1 MPERIAVAYVRTIEP
16 EAPPP
21 PPRAVAPPA
30 PRPAAAP
37 GAATGR
43 GRRVGGRSGGIGG
56 RGARFVGRG
65 RRCSRR
71 HRRPTQTRRSR
82 APTPAPARRRSVAA
96 AASASAS
103 APPTGKVASADPTA
117 SGAASGDAFEWPA
130 STRISYVLVG
140 NYRGEV
146 SGSAQ
151 VEWIRIADRYQAN
164 VDLVVGPDFSPL
176 ITRRM
181 TSAGRI
187 APSGLVPERYDED
200 THVVFRDRRRNS
212 VVFESDAVILANGE
226 RRDPVAGVQ
235 DTASQFIQL
244 TYLFSTRP
252 ELLEVGGAVGF
263 PLALPRA
270 VDTYVYDV
278 VETETV
284 RLPVRPAAR
293 IPPEAAAAAEPP
305 ARLAQRRVLDRARA
319 ALPAGAHPHRAGSA
333 DLHRRDDR
341 QEARDGQRRD
351 GHLLRAGEKDAMTYE
366 CILTDVRGTG
376 PRRAG
381 VITLNRPKQFNA
393 LNDTLMDELG
403 AALKAFDGD
412 DTIGCIVVTG
422 GDKAFAAGADI
433 GVMQPY
439 GFADA
444 YTRGLISRNWET
456 MRTIRKPVIAAVAG
470 FALGGGCE
478 VAMMCDI
485 VIAADSAKFG
495 QPEIKLGIIPGAG
508 GTQRLPRAVGK
519 AKAMD
524 LVLTARM
531 MDAAEAERA
540 GLVSRVVPAADL
552 LDVALAA
559 AETIC
564 SYSGPS
570 VMMAKDAVNRAF
582 EMPLSDG
589 IAYERHLFHSLF
601 ATDDK
606 NEGMAAFLAKRK
618 PDFKHR

>member
-1 MPERIAVAYVRTIEP
+1 M
-16 EAPPP
+16 
-21 PPRAVAPPA
+21 
-30 PRPAAAP
+30 
-37 GAATGR
+37 
-43 GRRVGGRSGGIGG
+43 S
-56 RGARFVGRG
+56 
-65 RRCSRR
+65 
-71 HRRPTQTRRSR
+71 
-82 APTPAPARRRSVAA
+82 
-96 AASASAS
+96 
-103 APPTGKVASADPTA
+103 
-117 SGAASGDAFEWPA
+117 
-130 STRISYVLVG
+130 
-140 NYRGEV
+140 
-146 SGSAQ
+146 
-151 VEWIRIADRYQAN
+151 
-164 VDLVVGPDFSPL
+164 
-176 ITRRM
+176 
-181 TSAGRI
+181 
-187 APSGLVPERYDED
+187 
-200 THVVFRDRRRNS
+200 
-212 VVFESDAVILANGE
+212 
-226 RRDPVAGVQ
+226 
-235 DTASQFIQL
+235 
-244 TYLFSTRP
+244 
-252 ELLEVGGAVGF
+252 
-263 PLALPRA
+263 
-270 VDTYVYDV
+270 
-278 VETETV
+278 
-284 RLPVRPAAR
+284 
-293 IPPEAAAAAEPP
+293 
-305 ARLAQRRVLDRARA
+305 
-319 ALPAGAHPHRAGSA
+319 
-333 DLHRRDDR
+333 
-341 QEARDGQRRD
+341 
-351 GHLLRAGEKDAMTYE
+351 YE
-366 CILTDVRGTG
+366 CILTDVRGAG

-433 GVMQPY
+433 GMMQPY
-439 GFADA
+439 DFAAA

-485 VIAADSAKFG
+485 VIAADNAKFG
-495 QPEIKLGIIPGAG
+495 QPEIKLGIIQGAG
-508 GTQRLPRAVGK
+508 GTQRLQRAVGK

-540 GLVSRVVPAADL
+540 GLVSRVVPAAEL

-601 ATDDK
+601 ATADK
-606 NEGMAAFLAKRK
+606 DEGMAAFLAKRK